1 MPTTVIVHYPDYVKK
16 HITSDGWTQDLYHEV
31 EFTTAWPDCHPIEC
45 GDIFLDAVK
54 VEDEDQDDAELA
66 LECRC
71 GHVAYR
77 TIEFK
82 AGYAPAPDQ
91 EELSGIPLVAH
102 CGDCV
107 GYRSSSEQSQ
117 SDESSD
123 SDDSDAGSGDDAAG
137 DGDVIDYY
145 GSGPEEESSSEEEVE
160 WCTTAGEDESQYESD
175 SDTSMTDLVEEVTN
189 LVLRDQYKDDDSAEV
204 TFPTFGSLSADKSF
218 DLAQAVRFSQGK
230 YLAGGYIGVN
240 DNTHPDRDRYNQ
252 NRKQDRRGWPRS

>member
-16 HITSDGWTQDLYHEV
+16 HTTSDGWTKDLYHEV
-31 EFTTAWPDCHPIEC
+31 EFTTAWPDCRPIEC
-45 GDIFLDAVK
+45 GDIFLDAVA

-82 AGYAPAPDQ
+82 AGYAPEPNQA
-91 EELSGIPLVAH
+91 ELSGIPLVAH

-107 GYRSSSEQSQ
+107 GYRSDSEQSR

-123 SDDSDAGSGDDAAG
+123 SDNSDSGSGDDAAG
-137 DGDVIDYY
+137 DGDVIDDY

-175 SDTSMTDLVEEVTN
+175 SDTSMTDLCDDIIDFTFTDRE
-189 LVLRDQYKDDDSAEV
+189 KDDESAV
-204 TFPTFGSLSADKSF
+204 VKFPTFGSLSPDSSF
-218 DLAQAVRFSQGK
+218 RLAESVRFHQGK
-230 YLAGGYIGVN
+230 YLAGGYAGVN
-240 DNTHPDRDRYNQ
+240 DRSHPDRTRYNAQ
-252 NRKQDRRGWPRS
+252 LRQDRRNY